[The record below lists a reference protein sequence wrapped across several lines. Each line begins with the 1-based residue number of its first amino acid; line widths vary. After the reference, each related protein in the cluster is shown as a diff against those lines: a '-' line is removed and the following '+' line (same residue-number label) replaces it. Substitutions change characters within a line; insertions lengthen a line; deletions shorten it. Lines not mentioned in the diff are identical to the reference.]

1 MLAIEQLSRSK
12 YYVCFR
18 KARALP
24 MILMGPIMLALAG
37 CGGAMADAAVT
48 ALVEQVS
55 SAISKAGGG
64 VQVAGSATITVP
76 GVSESTSNGT
86 GSGSG
91 AGAGSMTTPIPVNFP
106 SGQAISLGTS
116 SADISAVRLANQAT
130 FGATD
135 ALVSEIKT
143 KGEMQWILDQFN
155 LPASRYSSTEK
166 TQIHTTTNY
175 TGNYCVELAGK
186 VNFNDCTRD
195 WYSSEPVKL
204 DFFVQATTGLDQLRM
219 RTAHLLSQIFVVSN
233 TNVNGTDLNGTY
245 GLARFQQSLRD
256 QAFGNYKDLLRSV
269 TLSPVMA
276 TYLNLVNNSKTDPN
290 ENYARELLQLF
301 SVGTCMLNA
310 DGTLVSGECKPV
322 YNNDMVRQYAFALSG
337 WTYPAGGVKLPG
349 ISAPTW
355 ANPTNFAGLM
365 SAVPAQHDQTQR
377 SLLSGVS
384 VPSGSTPQQALEA
397 VLDSI
402 MKHQNTGPFVAL
414 RFIRNF
420 VTSNPS
426 PQYVARVTNAFNSGK
441 YKTIGSGV
449 QGDLSAT
456 IAAVLLDD
464 EARNLNTAQQASFG
478 RLREPVLL
486 MTGVIRALN
495 GVTDGQYLGVR
506 HYGSTLEQPIF
517 NSPTVFNYYF
527 LDGMLG
533 GKADVAAPEFSITN
547 SNATAA
553 RVNFVQ
559 DLLYSWNTAP
569 NGGLVAQPGQTGA
582 VGTYLNLGSF
592 YQAASNPVTLVDKLD
607 VLLTAGQLSSADR
620 AAIVSSLPSIADQK
634 LLSDSQKAD
643 MIRLAVFAITTSPQF
658 QIQR

>member
-1 MLAIEQLSRSK
+1 MLTTEQLSRSK
-12 YYVCFR
+12 YSVSFR

-24 MILMGPIMLALAG
+24 MILMGPVMLALAG
-37 CGGAMADAAVT
+37 CGGAMTDAAVST
-48 ALVEQVS
+48 LVSQVS
-55 SAISKAGGG
+55 AAIAKAGGS
-64 VQVAGSATITVP
+64 VQVAGSSTISIP
-76 GVSESTSNGT
+76 GAPASTGSAS
-86 GSGSG
+86 GSGSTT
-91 AGAGSMTTPIPVNFP
+91 ATTPTPGPAPVSFP
-106 SGQAISLGTS
+106 SGQAISVGTS

-130 FGATD
+130 FGASD
-135 ALVSEIKT
+135 ALVTEIKT
-143 KGEMQWILDQFN
+143 KGETQWILDQFN
-155 LPASRYSSTEK
+155 LPVSRYSSTEK
-166 TQIHTTTNY
+166 TQINTTTNY

-186 VNFNDCTRD
+186 VDFNDCIRD

-219 RTAHLLSQIFVVSN
+219 RTAHFLSQIFVVSN

-337 WTYPAGGVKLPG
+337 WTYPAGGVQLPG
-349 ISAPTW
+349 SSVPTW
-355 ANPTNFAGLM
+355 ANPTNFAGSML
-365 SAVPAQHDQTQR
+365 AVPAQHDQTQR

-402 MKHQNTGPFVAL
+402 MKHQNIGPFVAL

-464 EARNLNTAQQASFG
+464 EARNLSTAQQASFG
-478 RLREPVLL
+478 KLREPVLL
-486 MTGVIRALN
+486 MTGIVRALN
-495 GVTDGQYLGVR
+495 GVTDGQYLGLGF
-506 HYGSTLEQPIF
+506 YGSTLEQPIF

-533 GKADVAAPEFSITN
+533 GKSDVAAPEFSITN

-569 NGGLVAQPGQTGA
+569 NGGLMAQSGRTGA
-582 VGTYLNLGSF
+582 IGTYLSLGSF

-607 VLLTAGQLSSADR
+607 VLLTAGQLSSSDR
-620 AAIVSSLPSIADQK
+620 AAIVSSLPSTANQNMI
-634 LLSDSQKAD
+634 SDAQKAD
-643 MIRLAVFAITTSPQF
+643 MVRQAVFAITTSPQF

>member
-1 MLAIEQLSRSK
+1 MLAMEQLSRSK

-37 CGGAMADAAVT
+37 CGGAMSDAAVT

-64 VQVAGSATITVP
+64 VQVAGSATITGP
-76 GVSESTSNGT
+76 GISASTAS

-91 AGAGSMTTPIPVNFP
+91 SGSGSMTTPIPVSFP

-186 VNFNDCTRD
+186 VNFNDCIRD

-219 RTAHLLSQIFVVSN
+219 RTAHFLSQIFVVSN

-245 GLARFQQSLRD
+245 GLALFQQSLRD

-301 SVGTCMLNA
+301 SVGTCMLNP
-310 DGTLVSGECKPV
+310 DGTLVAGECKPV

-337 WTYPAGGVKLPG
+337 WTYPPGGVQLPG
-349 ISAPTW
+349 SSVPSW
-355 ANPTNFAGLM
+355 ANPVNFAGSLK
-365 SAVPAQHDQTQR
+365 AVPNQHDQNQR
-377 SLLSGVS
+377 SLLSGVA

-402 MKHQNTGPFVAL
+402 MKHPNTGPFVAL
-414 RFIRNF
+414 RLIRNF

-426 PQYVARVTNAFNSGK
+426 PQYVARVANAFNSGK
-441 YKTIGSGV
+441 YKTVGSGV

-464 EARNLNTAQQASFG
+464 EARNLSSAQQANFG
-478 RLREPVLL
+478 KLREPVLL
-486 MTGVIRALN
+486 MTGIIRALN
-495 GVTDGQYLGVR
+495 GVTDGQYLGLGF
-506 HYGSTLEQPIF
+506 YGSTLEQPIF

-569 NGGLVAQPGQTGA
+569 NGGLVAQPGRTGA